1 MEIYKINQI
10 ALNQINS
17 QFSLCYNNGIRSY
30 KLSDYTL
37 NSTSNNSE
45 IIVGDVSIGTLLYEL
60 NVVVFT
66 GSEHNE
72 LYNNKKLVVYDLSKH
87 KEIYYTLFQNAIT
100 DIKAISKFIFVTSG
114 NELTIYSYC
123 DFKSISVVRTIQFL
137 NKEYI
142 NYQLWISKKENENV
156 GKIYI
161 CMLSE
166 KGNSLTIYSYFDNEF
181 EQDQIAALS
190 FDYQKIQSFFYIE
203 MYEMIFIVES
213 TGKYFCSYDIKTFSK
228 VGDYYRG
235 QSEGKITS
243 VCGIENNY
251 IAVTNLNKTI
261 HIFPIREQNAKT
273 ITTFLYN
280 LVSQR
285 FIYSSIKIKY
295 QDIMKGV
302 ENDFYLDY
310 FNKKGSV
317 LVYSKETKNLNVIC
331 YNGFVYIIKIN
342 FNRMT
347 YELVQTKNY
356 FQENLENLGTSITLS
371 SLSLNNSN
379 EINKSKGQWKVI

>member
-123 DFKSISVVRTIQFL
+123 DFKSISVVIGSR
-137 NKEYI
+137 
-142 NYQLWISKKENENV
+142 
-156 GKIYI
+156 
-161 CMLSE
+161 
-166 KGNSLTIYSYFDNEF
+166 
-181 EQDQIAALS
+181 
-190 FDYQKIQSFFYIE
+190 
-203 MYEMIFIVES
+203 ES
-213 TGKYFCSYDIKTFSK
+213 T
-228 VGDYYRG
+228 
-235 QSEGKITS
+235 
-243 VCGIENNY
+243 
-251 IAVTNLNKTI
+251 L
-261 HIFPIREQNAKT
+261 
-273 ITTFLYN
+273 
-280 LVSQR
+280 
-285 FIYSSIKIKY
+285 
-295 QDIMKGV
+295 
-302 ENDFYLDY
+302 
-310 FNKKGSV
+310 
-317 LVYSKETKNLNVIC
+317 
-331 YNGFVYIIKIN
+331 
-342 FNRMT
+342 
-347 YELVQTKNY
+347 
-356 FQENLENLGTSITLS
+356 
-371 SLSLNNSN
+371 
-379 EINKSKGQWKVI
+379 